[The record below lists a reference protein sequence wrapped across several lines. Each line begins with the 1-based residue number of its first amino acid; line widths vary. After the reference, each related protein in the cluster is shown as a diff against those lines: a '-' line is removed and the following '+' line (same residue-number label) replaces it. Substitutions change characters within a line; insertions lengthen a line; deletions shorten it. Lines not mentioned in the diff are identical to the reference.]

1 MNAGPRATR
10 GCLTSSPR
18 RAARA
23 PRYPLPAMT
32 CAAPPPRLACALSQP
47 GRPIA
52 RPLARVA
59 ALLASLAACADNPAF
74 TGSGEPGATTT
85 DPTGDAST
93 GEPLAPCPG
102 DQPYTKYWP
111 DADQDGYGLD
121 KEMLAE
127 PTLACEPP
135 AGMSAVPGDCNDKAP
150 GVRPM
155 VIEECNG
162 FDDNCNKLVD
172 EGSSLC
178 GACTVELTKSF
189 IYWVCPE
196 KQTITWDAADARCRA
211 LGAKYP
217 VRLASVHDQ
226 AEQDLLIGHLD
237 KFDAV
242 ADEKHVWIGLRKR
255 SGPDATC
262 DPPTPDTDW
271 VWSDNSSLD
280 YLDWIPGEPN
290 NQFCSVPDN
299 LENCGELKQS
309 SFPSAVG
316 WNDTPCEFP
325 GHGYICKARRDMI
338 FIP

>member
-1 MNAGPRATR
+1 MRI
-10 GCLTSSPR
+10 
-18 RAARA
+18 A
-23 PRYPLPAMT
+23 PL
-32 CAAPPPRLACALSQP
+32 LF
-47 GRPIA
+47 
-52 RPLARVA
+52 VA
-59 ALLASLAACADNPAF
+59 ALAASLPAHAIEGYVGAGVTQAPSEDEYRPIVGVSAKEDNDPYARIFGGVWINENFAVEAA
-74 TGSGEPGATTT
+74 
-85 DPTGDAST
+85 
-93 GEPLAPCPG
+93 
-102 DQPYTKYWP
+102 Y
-111 DADQDGYGLD
+111 
-121 KEMLAE
+121 
-127 PTLACEPP
+127 
-135 AGMSAVPGDCNDKAP
+135 
-150 GVRPM
+150 
-155 VIEECNG
+155 
-162 FDDNCNKLVD
+162 
-172 EGSSLC
+172 
-178 GACTVELTKSF
+178 
-189 IYWVCPE
+189 
-196 KQTITWDAADARCRA
+196 
-211 LGAKYP
+211 
-217 VRLASVHDQ
+217 HDF
-226 AEQDLLIGHLD
+226 GRS